1 MEGYSKHFI
10 FALFAG
16 TLLSACGN
24 SGANYTPINDGP
36 TTIGFQS
43 DLAACQRLAKNQTQL
58 NRQTMGKAAI
68 GAGIGAALGS
78 ADEEGDA
85 TGGAIAGALA
95 GGLTGVGDA
104 REKKQSILINCM
116 RGRGH
121 NVVG

>member
-1 MEGYSKHFI
+1 MK
-10 FALFAG
+10 ALI
-16 TLLSACGN
+16 TLPLVVAIAACSN
-24 SGANYTPINDGP
+24 SGANYQPILDGP
-36 TTIGFQS
+36 KDAAYQS
-43 DLAACQRLAKNQTQL
+43 DLASCRALAKNQTQL